1 MVYWFQTALLWLY
14 ILFSLSR
21 KGLLFFFIYTKRIL
35 SHKIPHIL
43 IFCSIEATN
52 ISIFL
57 VLESTWRFYKAQFV
71 PVPKHCQSMCGDCTA
86 FRVVTQLLHSEHFN
100 YLGKNK
106 HLPLI
111 KHSESAIFIEGLI
124 VRVHSNSFRY
134 PTSQCMEINILKC
147 KYSKE
152 IRTDNPD
159 INIWCLYVYN
169 NL

>member
-1 MVYWFQTALLWLY
+1 
-14 ILFSLSR
+14 
-21 KGLLFFFIYTKRIL
+21 
-35 SHKIPHIL
+35 
-43 IFCSIEATN
+43 
-52 ISIFL
+52 
-57 VLESTWRFYKAQFV
+57 
-71 PVPKHCQSMCGDCTA
+71 MCGDCTA

-134 PTSQCMEINILKC
+134 PTSQCMEINILKF

-152 IRTDNPD
+152 IRTDNP
-159 INIWCLYVYN
+159 YN
-169 NL
+169 VCMFITTYKTP